1 MFHLIDLEPQLKS
14 NQPGFIS
21 GYDES
26 MHLLLPLVFIF
37 ALVFGPGLW
46 VRKVMSRYSSPEDRY
61 DGTGGE
67 LARHL
72 LDSNDLQHVK
82 VEETSKGDHYD
93 PVEKVVRL
101 TPEKFN
107 GRSLT
112 AVTVAA
118 HEVGHALQ
126 DASAY
131 APLKIRTQLVMLTQP
146 VQKLGAG
153 ILMAAPLIGILTR
166 APLISLLMILGG
178 FMSLGATTLVHMVT
192 LPTELDASFNRA
204 LPMLEKGGILK
215 PADMPHARRLL
226 KAAALTYLSVSLAS
240 LLNIAR
246 WWALLR
252 R

>member
-1 MFHLIDLEPQLKS
+1 MHFLI
-14 NQPGFIS
+14 
-21 GYDES
+21 
-26 MHLLLPLVFIF
+26 PLIFVF

-46 VRKVMSRYSSPEDRY
+46 VRSVMSRYSSPADRY

-72 LDSNDLQHVK
+72 LDSNGLHNIK

-126 DASAY
+126 DASGY
-131 APLKIRTQLVMLTQP
+131 APLRIRTQLVMLTQP
-146 VQKLGAG
+146 IQRLGAG
-153 ILMAAPLIGILTR
+153 ILMAAPLIGIITR
-166 APLISLLMILGG
+166 APLVSMLMILGG
-178 FMSLGATTLVHMVT
+178 FMSLAATTLVHLVT

-204 LPMLEKGGILK
+204 LPLLEKGSILK
-215 PADMPHARRLL
+215 PVDVPHARRLL
-226 KAAALTYLSVSLAS
+226 KAAALTYLSTSLAS

-246 WWALLR
+246 WWALVR